1 MSIEKIL
8 KDNNVAKVENSG
20 NKVTVCVPT
29 NSVDA
34 TVVVEKCS
42 KFFADVFGNYY
53 SQIGE
58 VKHYNSGDETQ
69 PDDCIVVCG
78 YCNDEQLE
86 KYKQLMIDML
96 SEIQVE
102 GMSFDINGEKFV
114 I

>member
-8 KDNNVAKVENSG
+8 KDNNAAKVENSG
-20 NKVTVCVPT
+20 NKVTVYVPKSA
-29 NSVDA
+29 NA
-34 TVVVEKCS
+34 AVVIDKCS
-42 KFFADVFGNYY
+42 KFFTDVFGNYY

-58 VKHYNSGDETQ
+58 IKHYNSGDEIQ
-69 PDDCIVVCG
+69 PNNCIVVCG

-86 KYKQLMIDML
+86 KYKQSMIDML
-96 SEIQVE
+96 REIQVE